1 MSAIVVGYAMGAF
14 GFALGGLV
22 FEAEPDG
29 WQEWCAF
36 VVSVALWPVA
46 VIVLAADNEQSR
58 RRNR

>member
-1 MSAIVVGYAMGAF
+1 MGAF